1 MAAPLSARALALG
14 TRTFMAWLPAWHRQ
28 GQRHWLALRQ
38 RLAQARQARADRW
51 AAARER
57 SAHEACAAEGA
68 DLEFGQVEL
77 DGRRWGALYRGGELV
92 CLLPEVD
99 RL

>member
-1 MAAPLSARALALG
+1 MATSLSARAVLG
-14 TRTFMAWLPAWHRQ
+14 TRTFLAWLPAVRQ
-28 GQRHWLALRQ
+28 RLRRHWLVLTR
-38 RLAQARQARADRW
+38 RLVQARSARARQHT
-51 AAARER
+51 AQRER

-77 DGRRWGALYRGGELV
+77 DGRRFGALYRGGELV